1 MTKKADKTRISKEKT
16 LAACWEKLDAEYG
29 DVVTLAT
36 ECMLHSV
43 IRFELVAK
51 RGSLALTEPN
61 RESETTRRK
70 KVSYFDEG
78 LNIIITHINK

>member
-1 MTKKADKTRISKEKT
+1 MFQVQVDSERK
-16 LAACWEKLDAEYG
+16 YG
-29 DVVTLAT
+29 NT
-36 ECMLHSV
+36 V